1 MRLLATILIIFVTIT
16 KSFSSDS
23 ITVYLFL
30 LDECRIC
37 QELAPEINAIHAE
50 FAKKNIGFIGL
61 FPNFA
66 SKQVGIDKFKKKY
79 NITVSKFDDV
89 LAYLGV
95 NMTIYEMIQIPYWM
109 NSPNQSKSFGYS
121 NEELFLDIN
130 YFGLEIDPS
139 ELERFFDPYFGPC
152 VRFNSGKNSRGESIP
167 RLPLVVSGLGITM
180 EIFMGLSDDI
190 REYIFEPERR
200 GLRVEVKGF

>member
-37 QELAPEINAIHAE
+37 QELAPEINAIHQE
-50 FAKKNIGFIGL
+50 FTKKNIGFIGL

-79 NITVSKFDDV
+79 NITLHTRTDYYKKIAQKFNAEILPTAV
-89 LAYLGV
+89 V
-95 NMTIYEMIQIPYWM
+95 FNET
-109 NSPNQSKSFGYS
+109 NQK
-121 NEELFLDIN
+121 I
-130 YFGLEIDPS
+130 
-139 ELERFFDPYFGPC
+139 
-152 VRFNSGKNSRGESIP
+152 
-167 RLPLVVSGLGITM
+167 
-180 EIFMGLSDDI
+180 
-190 REYIFEPERR
+190 EYIGAINDLFYKPGNRKAQSTKHY
-200 GLRVEVKGF
+200 LRDALSSIIKGVSPEVKSTQPIGCFINFNDNLLNH

>member
-50 FAKKNIGFIGL
+50 FTKKNIGFIGL

-66 SKQVGIDKFKKKY
+66 SKQDGIDKFKKKY
-79 NITVSKFDDV
+79 NIILHTRTDYYKKIAQKFNAEILPTAV
-89 LAYLGV
+89 V
-95 NMTIYEMIQIPYWM
+95 
-109 NSPNQSKSFGYS
+109 F
-121 NEELFLDIN
+121 NETKQKI
-130 YFGLEIDPS
+130 
-139 ELERFFDPYFGPC
+139 
-152 VRFNSGKNSRGESIP
+152 
-167 RLPLVVSGLGITM
+167 
-180 EIFMGLSDDI
+180 
-190 REYIFEPERR
+190 EYIGAINDLFYKPGKRKSQAREHY
-200 GLRVEVKGF
+200 LRDALNSIINGVSPKIKSSQPIGCFINFNDNLLNH